1 MGRETYDLI
10 VIGSGPAGEK
20 GAARAAYF
28 GKRVALIERST
39 AHGGAVANTGVPGKA
54 MRETALYLS
63 GYRKRDL
70 HGISVQYRGAL
81 GVHEF
86 LHRGLQVRHGLDTW
100 INANLE
106 RHRVAV
112 YRGLASFEDRHT
124 VRVASQSGATT
135 IRGDVVLIATGS
147 RPMTLGDGPP
157 GQPGIYD
164 SDSILRMATV
174 PRSLIV
180 IGGGAIGCE
189 YACLF
194 RVLEVGVTVVDA
206 GKILLPMADREISAA
221 LHASMEAIGVEF
233 RMPQRVAR
241 IGRDTDLTVHLESG
255 EVLTA
260 EAVLVAVGRR
270 GNVEDLGLERAGV
283 AIDDHGFIEVN
294 DAFQTSVAN
303 VYAAGDVI
311 GGPLLASIAMEQARM
326 AVGNAFGLERKS
338 RAATLLPLG
347 VWTIPEVSMV
357 GETEERLRGRGRPYV
372 VGRARYDGNPRGILI
387 GEDRGLLKLLFSVPE
402 RRLLG
407 VHIVGE
413 QACELIAPGLIA
425 LAMGATTDTFIDAC
439 FNYPTLSDMYKYA
452 AYDALGRLDR
462 GEIGSAP
469 PADPH
474 AF

>member
-1 MGRETYDLI
+1 MGANAYDLV

-28 GKRVALIERST
+28 GKRVALVERSA

-70 HGISVQYRGAL
+70 HGISMQYRGVL

-86 LHRGLQVRHGLDTW
+86 LHRGLQVRQALDAW
-100 INANLE
+100 IHANLE

-112 YRGLASFEDRHT
+112 HRGVASFVDRHT
-124 VRVASQSGATT
+124 VRVASQTGATT
-135 IRGDVVLIATGS
+135 ITGDIVLIATGS
-147 RPMTLGDGPP
+147 RPRALGDLPA
-157 GQPGIYD
+157 GQPGVYD

-194 RVLEVGVTVVDA
+194 RILEVAVTVVDA
-206 GKILLPMADREISAA
+206 GKVLLPTADREMSAA

-233 RMPQRVAR
+233 RMPQRVVR
-241 IGRDTDLTVHLESG
+241 LGRGAEPTVHLESG
-255 EVLTA
+255 EVLAA

-283 AIDDHGFIEVN
+283 AVDEHGLIQVN
-294 DAFQTSVAN
+294 DAFQTSAAN

-326 AVGNAFGLERKS
+326 AVGNAFDLERRS

-347 VWTIPEVSMV
+347 AWTIPEVSMV
-357 GETEERLRGRGRPYV
+357 GETEERLRERGRSYV
-372 VGRARYDGNPRGILI
+372 VGRARYDSNPRGVLI

-425 LAMGATTDTFIDAC
+425 LTLGATTDTFIDAC

-452 AYDALGRLDR
+452 AYDALGRVDR
-462 GEIGSAP
+462 GEISGPPPPGGS
-469 PADPH
+469 
-474 AF
+474 

>member
-1 MGRETYDLI
+1 MGDATYDLI

-28 GKRVALIERST
+28 GKRVALVERS
-39 AHGGAVANTGVPGKA
+39 AAYGGAIANTGVPGKA

-70 HGISVQYRGAL
+70 HGISLQYHGAL

-86 LHRGLQVRHGLDTW
+86 LHRGLQVRHALDTW
-100 INANLE
+100 IHANLE

-112 YRGLASFEDRHT
+112 HRGVASFVDRHT
-124 VRVASQSGATT
+124 VRVVSQLEPIT
-135 IRGDVVLIATGS
+135 ITGDVILIATGS
-147 RPMTLGDGPP
+147 RPLALGDVPP
-157 GQPGIYD
+157 GQTGVYD
-164 SDSILRMATV
+164 SESILRMATV
-174 PRSLIV
+174 PRSLVV

-194 RVLEVGVTVVDA
+194 RVLGVAVTVVDA
-206 GKILLPMADREISAA
+206 GRVLLPAADREISAA

-233 RMPQRVAR
+233 CMPQRVVR
-241 IGRDTDLTVHLESG
+241 IGSGAEPTVHLESG
-255 EVLTA
+255 QVLTA

-270 GNVEDLGLERAGV
+270 GNVEDLMLERAGV
-283 AIDDHGFIEVN
+283 AVDEHNLIQVN
-294 DAFQTSVAN
+294 DAFQTSAAN

-326 AVGNAFGLERKS
+326 AVGNAFGLERRS
-338 RAATLLPLG
+338 RAATVLPLG

-357 GETEERLRGRGRPYV
+357 GETEERLREQGLPYV
-372 VGRARYDGNPRGILI
+372 VGRARYDSNPRGVLI
-387 GEDRGLLKLLFSVPE
+387 GEDRGLVKLLFSVPS

-413 QACELIAPGLIA
+413 QACELVAPGVIGLTI
-425 LAMGATTDTFIDAC
+425 GATIETFIDAC

-452 AYDALGRLDR
+452 AYDALGHLDR
-462 GEIGSAP
+462 GETGDAP
-469 PADPH
+469 PRGDG
-474 AF
+474 

>member
-1 MGRETYDLI
+1 MGRVTYDLV

-28 GKRVALIERST
+28 GKRVALVERST

-70 HGISVQYRGAL
+70 HGISMQYRGVL

-86 LHRGLQVRHGLDTW
+86 LHRGLQVRHALDTW
-100 INANLE
+100 IHANLE
-106 RHRVAV
+106 RHRVTV
-112 YRGLASFEDRHT
+112 HRGVASFVDPHT
-124 VRVASQSGATT
+124 VRVDSETGTTT
-135 IRGDVVLIATGS
+135 ITGDVVLIATGS
-147 RPMTLGDGPP
+147 RPLALGDVPP
-157 GQPGIYD
+157 GQPGVYD
-164 SDSILRMATV
+164 SDSILRMAAV

-194 RVLEVGVTVVDA
+194 RVLEVAVTVVDA
-206 GKILLPMADREISAA
+206 GKVLLPAADREISAA

-233 RMPQRVAR
+233 RMSQRVVR
-241 IGRDTDLTVHLESG
+241 IGRDLDPTVHLESG
-255 EVLTA
+255 EVLAA

-283 AIDDHGFIEVN
+283 AVDERGLIQVN
-294 DAFQTSVAN
+294 DAFQTSAPN
-303 VYAAGDVI
+303 IYAAGDVI

-326 AVGNAFGLERKS
+326 AVGNAFDLERRS
-338 RAATLLPLG
+338 RAATVLPLG

-357 GETEERLRGRGRPYV
+357 GETEEQLREQGRSYV
-372 VGRARYDGNPRGILI
+372 VGRARYDSNPRGVLI
-387 GEDRGLLKLLFSVPE
+387 GEERGLLKLLFSVPG
-402 RRLLG
+402 RRLVG
-407 VHIVGE
+407 VHIIGE
-413 QACELIAPGLIA
+413 QACELIAPGNIA
-425 LAMGATTDTFIDAC
+425 LMMGATTETFIDAC

-462 GEIGSAP
+462 GEYGGAP
-469 PADPH
+469 IRS
-474 AF
+474 